1 MGSWQFSSS
10 IFSSSAILLCAN
22 MLARHGLL
30 PGWHDMLATHIFTQ
44 LCIAASGN
52 SASGYVQQG
61 FKKCLSNQHT
71 LLEQGV
77 SVGKAGQR
85 PQGDV
90 LLYCSL
96 SRVLPALPLLQ
107 KAKLC

>member
-1 MGSWQFSSS
+1 
-10 IFSSSAILLCAN
+10 

-30 PGWHDMLATHIFTQ
+30 PGWHDMLATHIFTR
-44 LCIAASGN
+44 LCIAASGT